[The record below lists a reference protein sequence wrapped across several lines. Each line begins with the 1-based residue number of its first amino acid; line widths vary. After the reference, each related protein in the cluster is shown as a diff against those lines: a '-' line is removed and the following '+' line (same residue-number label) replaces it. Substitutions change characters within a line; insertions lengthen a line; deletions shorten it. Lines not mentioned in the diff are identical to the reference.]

1 MVNLKGKHP
10 KTKRKLQNTE
20 ERKREREGE
29 KASQWNSTQRCRC
42 TTTTNQRRQQP
53 NLNPAKNP
61 NPNTNHRE
69 TYIHQTQD
77 LRRAATHDP
86 TTTHGPTNPIPP
98 TSPPTLSRSWE
109 RKREREGKRASFDDW
124 HGVIWWSVWRG
135 LKWRNPERW
144 EWEAKRVRWTE
155 VRSVDW
161 KWRKP
166 EIWEWERR
174 ELEAERVRWRREK
187 QI

>member
-10 KTKRKLQNTE
+10 KIKWKLQNPE

-29 KASQWNSTQRCRC
+29 KASQWNSNQRCRC

-53 NLNPAKNP
+53 NLNPAKSP

-69 TYIHQTQD
+69 TYTHQTQD

-109 RKREREGKRASFDDW
+109 RKRERGKESF
-124 HGVIWWSVWRG
+124 VWWSAWRDLMIG
-135 LKWRNPERW
+135 VAWIEMTKPR
-144 EWEAKRVRWTE
+144 KMRVR
-155 VRSVDW
+155 S
-161 KWRKP
+161 
-166 EIWEWERR
+166 
-174 ELEAERVRWRREK
+174 
-187 QI
+187 